1 MSYDGT
7 LKFDTKLD
15 TSGYQSGINKI
26 KGIGSGAVAV
36 TKNILT
42 AAAGAVTAIGGYATK
57 VGMDFEA
64 GMSKVEAISSASSQ
78 TLVNDVGQVVN
89 GLDGLTEKAKE
100 MGAKTKF
107 SATESS
113 EALSYMA
120 MAGWDAQEMY
130 DGLAGVMNLAAA
142 SGEDLGRTSDIVTDA
157 LTAFGL
163 EAKDSGHFADV
174 LAQTSA
180 SANTNVS
187 LMGETFKYVAPVA
200 GAMGFN
206 IEDCSLAIGLMANS
220 GIKGS
225 QAGTALRN
233 VFTRLVKPTK
243 QSQEAI
249 EKLGLQIQNEDGSM
263 KSLDDIIGQLR
274 TSFSGL
280 TDAQKASYASALAG
294 QYGMSGLLAIVNAT
308 DEDVTQL
315 KDSIGSCDGAAERM
329 AETMNDNLQGAIT
342 ILKSSIEGLGITFYE
357 GLEEPAKEVV
367 QKVIGIVNDMNAEL
381 SENGLKGLGT
391 AFGHAL
397 ADIARMAL
405 DFAPT
410 IITTA
415 TDTIHAMAEAILDNK
430 ESFGTA
436 GAELFTALIEGLI
449 SVTAD
454 IWTVAV
460 ELLAQFLAGLDQNM
474 PDIIAKGEEILSNF
488 AQSLIDNAPSIASS
502 AASII
507 GQLAQALIEH
517 IPDIMDTGRKIIQGI
532 IDGIS
537 EEYPA
542 FGAFLDGIFGEVS
555 KTIGPLLEGAYE
567 AVKKIFEAFGQM
579 DPETARKLGAAV
591 AKVVEAFVAFKTLK
605 TITGTFSSITKGMSG
620 LVGNTMSFATKAN
633 EAYQLWAGGAGTLTE
648 VLALEFPK
656 IGAIVAKIGGLFGS
670 GGLLASIG
678 SGLASAASAAAT
690 GIASLGTTIISG
702 LGAVVAAIGVGPL
715 IAIAAAIAA
724 IIAVICNWD
733 AVKTFFTETLP
744 QWWTGTAWP
753 AITSVFQAAGQWL
766 SELPG
771 KVLEFFNGIITT
783 LGGWAESAGTWVSEN
798 VPLIIEA
805 IVTFFQELPY
815 KIGYAIGYV
824 IGTLIEWG
832 ANVIDW
838 IAENIPLMIEA
849 ICEFFSEL
857 PGRIWDFLRET
868 WDKLVQWGSDML
880 DSAQE
885 AATNIID
892 TLCEF
897 FSELPGKIWD
907 FLTETYENFLKWG
920 SDTLDNARKTAS
932 DIIDTICEFF
942 RELPGNVWSFLT
954 ETFDKFKQWGSDTI
968 NSARETAS
976 DVVDTIGDFFK
987 KLPGNVWSFL
997 TETFDNL
1004 VEWGSNMIREAS
1016 TSAWDIS
1023 CAIVDTLAELPWKM
1037 ADIGYN
1043 IVMGLW
1049 DGINGMIGW
1058 FTDQIWGFFSGIVDG
1073 AQAALGIYSPSRK
1086 MRQEVGKYIPPGVTL
1101 GMEDA
1106 MPDMLDDVDKQMAK
1120 LSDHMTATVSAQ
1132 TAGITLKQ
1140 ETAAGYRALEIPRT
1154 DMDDTEDGD
1163 QPITLYQ
1170 TINVD
1175 GEPLY
1180 KKATQTTIKELNAQ
1194 QQADDWAKGRI

>member
-64 GMSKVEAISSASSQ
+64 GMSKVEAISSASTQ
-78 TLVNDVGQVVN
+78 TLVNDAGQVVN
-89 GLDGLTEKAKE
+89 GFDGLTEKAKE

-180 SANTNVS
+180 NANTNVS

-206 IEDCSLAIGLMANS
+206 IEDVSLAIGLMANS

-249 EKLGLQIQNEDGSM
+249 EALGLQIQNEDGSM
-263 KSLDDIIGQLR
+263 KSLDDIIAQLR

-397 ADIARMAL
+397 ADIAQMAL

-415 TDTIHAMAEAILDNK
+415 TDTVHAMAEAILDNK

-436 GAELFTALIEGLI
+436 GAELCTALIEGLI

-591 AKVVEAFVAFKTLK
+591 AKVVEAFVAFKALK

-620 LVGNTMSFATKAN
+620 LVGNTISFATKAN

-678 SGLASAASAAAT
+678 SGLSGAATAAAT
-690 GIASLGTTIISG
+690 GIASLGTTIVTG
-702 LGAVVAAIGVGPL
+702 LGGVVAAIGVGPL

-733 AVKTFFTETLP
+733 AVKIFFTETIP

-753 AITSVFQAAGQWL
+753 AITSVFTAAGQWL

-771 KVLEFFNGIITT
+771 KVLGFFNGIITQ
-783 LGGWAESAGTWVSEN
+783 LGTWAASAGAWVSEN

-824 IGTLIEWG
+824 IGTLISWG
-832 ANVIDW
+832 QDVIAWIGENV
-838 IAENIPLMIEA
+838 PQMIEA
-849 ICEFFSEL
+849 ICEFFHEL
-857 PGRIWDFLRET
+857 PGKIWDFLVET
-868 WDKLVQWGSDML
+868 WDKFVEWGSNML
-880 DSAQE
+880 ESARE
-885 AATNIID
+885 AAGEIID
-892 TLCEF
+892 AICEF
-897 FSELPGKIWD
+897 FQELPGKIWD
-907 FLTETYENFLKWG
+907 FLTTTYENFVQWG
-920 SDTLDNARKTAS
+920 SETLESAREAAS
-932 DIIDTICEFF
+932 EIIEAICEFF
-942 RELPGNVWSFLT
+942 QELPGRVGDFLS
-954 ETFDKFKQWGSDTI
+954 ETWDNLVQWGSDMLDT
-968 NSARETAS
+968 AQQAAS
-976 DVVDTIGDFFK
+976 DIF
-987 KLPGNVWSFL
+987 
-997 TETFDNL
+997 
-1004 VEWGSNMIREAS
+1004 
-1016 TSAWDIS
+1016 SAIY
-1023 CAIVDTLAELPWKM
+1023 DTLSELPSQM

-1049 DGINGMIGW
+1049 DGIEGMIGW
-1058 FTDQIWGFFSGIVDG
+1058 FTDQVWGFFSGIIDG
-1073 AQAALGIYSPSRK
+1073 AEAALGIASPSKR
-1086 MRQEVGKYIPPGVTL
+1086 MRREVGRFIPPGVTL

-1106 MPDMLDDVDKQMAK
+1106 MPDMLADVDKQMEE

-1140 ETAAGYRALEIPRT
+1140 ETAAGYNSLALPKPT
-1154 DMDDTEDGD
+1154 DNNDDDGD

-1180 KKATQTTIKELNAQ
+1180 KKATTTTIKELNAR
-1194 QQADDWAKGRI
+1194 QQAEDWAKGRI

>member
-1 MSYDGT
+1 LSYDGT

-26 KGIGSGAVAV
+26 KGIGAGAVAV

-42 AAAGAVTAIGGYATK
+42 AAAGAVTAIGGYAMK

-64 GMSKVEAISSASSQ
+64 GMSKVESISSASAQ
-78 TLVNDVGQVVN
+78 TLINDAGEVVN

-329 AETMNDNLQGAIT
+329 AETMIDNLQGAIT

-357 GLEEPAKEVV
+357 GLEEPAKEVA

-436 GAELFTALIEGLI
+436 GAELCTALIEGLI

-488 AQSLIDNAPSIASS
+488 AQSLIENAPTIGSS

-517 IPDIMDTGRKIIQGI
+517 LPDIIDTGRKIIQGI

-591 AKVVEAFVAFKTLK
+591 AKVVEAFVAFKALN

-620 LVGNTMSFATKAN
+620 LVGNTISFATKAN

-656 IGAIVAKIGGLFGS
+656 IGAIVAKIGGLFGPN
-670 GGLLASIG
+670 GLIASIG
-678 SGLASAASAAAT
+678 SGITGAASAAAA
-690 GIASLGTTIISG
+690 GIASLGTTIMTG
-702 LGAVVAAIGVGPL
+702 FGAVVAAIGVGPL
-715 IAIAAAIAA
+715 VAIAAAIAA

-733 AVKTFFTETLP
+733 AVKTFFTDTLP
-744 QWWTGTAWP
+744 HWWNETAWP
-753 AITSVFQAAGQWL
+753 AITGAFSAAAQWL
-766 SELPG
+766 AELPG
-771 KVLEFFNGIITT
+771 KVLSFFNDIIVQ
-783 LGGWAESAGTWVSEN
+783 LGTWIVGAGDWIAQN
-798 VPLIIEA
+798 VPVIIDS
-805 IVTFFQELPY
+805 IVSFFEELPY

-824 IGTLIEWG
+824 IGTLIDWS
-832 ANVIDW
+832 ADVISW
-838 IAENIPLMIEA
+838 ITENIPRIIDS

-857 PGRIWDFLRET
+857 PGRIWDFLVET
-868 WDKLVQWGSDML
+868 WDNFVQWGNDML
-880 DSAQE
+880 TRAGESASE
-885 AATNIID
+885 IIRSIG
-892 TLCEF
+892 EF
-897 FSELPGKIWD
+897 FS
-907 FLTETYENFLKWG
+907 
-920 SDTLDNARKTAS
+920 
-932 DIIDTICEFF
+932 
-942 RELPGNVWSFLT
+942 ELPGNVWSFLT

-968 NSARETAS
+968 NSAREIAS

-987 KLPGNVWSFL
+987 ELPGNVWSFL
-997 TETFDNL
+997 TETFDKL

-1016 TSAWDIS
+1016 TAAWDIS

-1058 FTDQIWGFFSGIVDG
+1058 FQDQIWGFFSGIVDG

-1106 MPDMLDDVDKQMAK
+1106 MPDMLADVDKQMEE

-1140 ETAAGYRALEIPRT
+1140 ETAAGYNSLALPRAT
-1154 DMDDTEDGD
+1154 DPKDDDDGN

-1180 KKATQTTIKELNAQ
+1180 KKATKTTIEELNAQ

>member
-15 TSGYQSGINKI
+15 TSGYQSGIDKI
-26 KGIGSGAVAV
+26 RGIGGGAVDV
-36 TKNILT
+36 TKKILT
-42 AAAGAVTAIGGYATK
+42 AAAAAVTAIGGYATK

-64 GMSKVEAISSASSQ
+64 GMSKVESISSASAQ
-78 TLVNDVGQVVN
+78 TLINDAGEVVN
-89 GLDGLTEKAKE
+89 GLDGLTDKAKE
-100 MGAKTKF
+100 MGATTKF

-142 SGEDLGRTSDIVTDA
+142 SGEDLGTTSDIVTDA

-163 EAKDSGHFADV
+163 KAKDSGHFADV

-249 EKLGLQIQNEDGSM
+249 ERLGLEIQNEDGTM

-274 TSFSGL
+274 TSFAGL
-280 TDAQKASYASALAG
+280 TDAEKASYASALAG

-308 DEDVTQL
+308 DEDVSSL

-329 AETMNDNLQGAIT
+329 AETMNDNLAGAIT
-342 ILKSSIEGLGITFYE
+342 ILKSSLEGLGITFYE
-357 GLEEPAKEVV
+357 GLENPAKEVA
-367 QKVIGIVNDMNAEL
+367 QSLIGIVNDMNAAL
-381 SENGLKGLGT
+381 AENGLSGLGT
-391 AFGHAL
+391 AFGNAL
-397 ADIARMAL
+397 AEIMRMAL
-405 DFAPT
+405 EFAPN
-410 IITTA
+410 IINTA
-415 TDTIHAMAEAILDNK
+415 TDMVHATAQAILDNK
-430 ESFGTA
+430 EEFGSA
-436 GAELFTALIEGLI
+436 GANLCTALIEGLI
-449 SVTAD
+449 SVTGD

-460 ELLAQFLAGLDQNM
+460 ELLAQFLAGVDQNM
-474 PDIIAKGEEILSNF
+474 PNIIAKGEEVLEQL
-488 AQSLIDNAPSIASS
+488 AKSLIENAPSIASS

-517 IPDIMDTGRKIIQGI
+517 LPDIVDTGRQIIQGI

-537 EEYPA
+537 EAYPGL
-542 FGAFLDGIFGEVS
+542 GAFLDGLFGGLTES
-555 KTIGPLLEGAYE
+555 LGPVLEGAFG
-567 AVKKIFEAFGQM
+567 ALKKIFKLLGSIK
-579 DPETARKLGAAV
+579 PETARKLGEAV
-591 AKVVEAFVAFKTLK
+591 AKIVSAFIAFKTIK
-605 TITGTFSSITKGMSG
+605 TVTGTLSAIGNSMSG
-620 LVGNTMSFATKAN
+620 LVGNTVSAASKAV

-648 VLALEFPK
+648 VLALEFPR
-656 IGAIVAKIGGLFGS
+656 IGGVVAKIGGLFGS
-670 GGLLASIG
+670 GGLLSSIG
-678 SGLASAASAAAT
+678 SGLAGAASTAAT
-690 GIASLGTTIISG
+690 GIASLGSTIITG

-733 AVKTFFTETLP
+733 AVKEFFTVTLP
-744 QWWTGTAWP
+744 NWWNETAWP
-753 AITSVFQAAGQWL
+753 AITGAFEAAKQWL
-766 SELPG
+766 TELPG
-771 KVLEFFNGIITT
+771 KVLEFFNDILTQ
-783 LGGWAESAGTWVSEN
+783 LGTWITNIGDWISQNIPV
-798 VPLIIEA
+798 IIDS
-805 IVTFFQELPY
+805 IVNFFSDLPH

-824 IGTLIEWG
+824 IGTLIKWG
-832 ANVIDW
+832 ADVISWIIENV
-838 IAENIPLMIEA
+838 PRMIEA

-857 PGRIWDFLRET
+857 PGKIWEF
-868 WDKLVQWGSDML
+868 LVQTWNNFAQWGKDML
-880 DSAQE
+880 TKARESASE
-885 AATNIID
+885 IIRSIG
-892 TLCEF
+892 EF
-897 FSELPGKIWD
+897 FSELPGKV
-907 FLTETYENFLKWG
+907 WG
-920 SDTLDNARKTAS
+920 
-932 DIIDTICEFF
+932 
-942 RELPGNVWSFLT
+942 FLT
-954 ETFDKFKQWGSDTI
+954 ETFKRFKQWGTDTI

-976 DVVDTIGDFFK
+976 NVIDTIGSYFK
-987 KLPGNVWSFL
+987 NLPGKVWGFL
-997 TETFDNL
+997 TETFRKL
-1004 VEWGSNMIREAS
+1004 RQWGSDMIREAS
-1016 TSAWDIS
+1016 DAAWNIS
-1023 CAIVDTLAELPWKM
+1023 CSIVDTLAELPWKM
-1037 ADIGYN
+1037 GDIGYN
-1043 IVMGLW
+1043 IVVGLW

-1058 FTDQIWGFFSGIVDG
+1058 FQDQIWGFFGGIIDG
-1073 AQAALGIYSPSRK
+1073 AQAALGIFSPSRR
-1086 MRQEVGKYIPPGVTL
+1086 MRKEVGKYIPPGVSL

-1106 MPDMLDDVDKQMAK
+1106 MPDMLADVDKQMEE
-1120 LSDHMTATVSAQ
+1120 LSDHMTATVTAQ
-1132 TAGITLKQ
+1132 TADIALRQ
-1140 ETAAGYRALEIPRT
+1140 ETAAGYRSLALPNPP
-1154 DMDDTEDGD
+1154 DDNDDDGD

-1180 KKATQTTIKELNAQ
+1180 KKATKTTIRELNAQ
-1194 QQADDWAKGRI
+1194 QQADDWARGRT

>member
-64 GMSKVEAISSASSQ
+64 GMSKVESISSASAQ
-78 TLVNDVGQVVN
+78 TLINDAGQVVN

-200 GAMGFN
+200 GALGFN

-249 EKLGLQIQNEDGSM
+249 EALGLQIQNEDGSM
-263 KSLDDIIGQLR
+263 KSLDDIIAQLR

-329 AETMNDNLQGAIT
+329 AETMIDNLQGAIT

-357 GLEEPAKEVV
+357 GLEEPAKEVA

-436 GAELFTALIEGLI
+436 GAELCTALIEGLI

-488 AQSLIDNAPSIASS
+488 AQSLIENAPTIGSS

-517 IPDIMDTGRKIIQGI
+517 LPDIIDTGRKIIQGI

-591 AKVVEAFVAFKTLK
+591 AKVVEAFVAFKALK

-620 LVGNTMSFATKAN
+620 LVGNTISFATKAN

-678 SGLASAASAAAT
+678 SGLSGAATAAAT
-690 GIASLGTTIISG
+690 GIASLGTTIVTG
-702 LGAVVAAIGVGPL
+702 LGGVVAAIGVGPL

-753 AITSVFQAAGQWL
+753 AITSVFTAAGQWL

-771 KVLEFFNGIITT
+771 KVLGFFNGIITQ
-783 LGGWAESAGTWVSEN
+783 LGTWVASAGAWITEN
-798 VPLIIEA
+798 VPLIIES
-805 IVTFFQELPY
+805 IVTFFSELPY
-815 KIGYAIGYV
+815 KIGYAIGFA
-824 IGTLIEWG
+824 IGTLIQWG
-832 ANVIDW
+832 ADIGAW
-838 IAENIPLMIEA
+838 IAENVPLMIEA
-849 ICEFFSEL
+849 ICDFFREL
-857 PGRIWDFLRET
+857 PGKIWDFLVET
-868 WDKLVQWGSDML
+868 WNKFVDWGSNML
-880 DSAQE
+880 DSARE
-885 AATNIID
+885 AAGEIID
-892 TLCEF
+892 AICEF
-897 FSELPGKIWD
+897 FQELPGKIWD
-907 FLTETYENFLKWG
+907 FLTTTYQNFVQWG
-920 SDTLDNARKTAS
+920 SETLESAS
-932 DIIDTICEFF
+932 EAASEIIEAICEFF
-942 RELPGNVWSFLT
+942 QELPGRVGDFLS
-954 ETFDKFKQWGSDTI
+954 ETWDNLVQWGSDMLDT
-968 NSARETAS
+968 AQQAAS
-976 DVVDTIGDFFK
+976 DIF
-987 KLPGNVWSFL
+987 
-997 TETFDNL
+997 
-1004 VEWGSNMIREAS
+1004 
-1016 TSAWDIS
+1016 SAI
-1023 CAIVDTLAELPWKM
+1023 CDTLSELPSQM

-1049 DGINGMIGW
+1049 NGIEGMIGW
-1058 FTDQIWGFFSGIVDG
+1058 FTDKVWGFFSGIIDG
-1073 AQAALGIYSPSRK
+1073 AEAALGIASPSKR
-1086 MRQEVGKYIPPGVTL
+1086 MRREVGRFIPPGVTL